1 METLKGPR
9 GEIGIAELLEGLRP
23 TARRVFARYRIP
35 LQDTEDL
42 LQQALV
48 SLLSRRDKVR
58 DPEAWTVG
66 ALRNLCRLYWR
77 NRRTVLYESVDSAI
91 LESVADP
98 ARPKQE
104 REDVARDLERLL
116 SELPD
121 RCQSI
126 LDLRY
131 RMGCRPKEAA
141 RRLGYRDSS
150 IYKITERCLAA
161 LSRRLMTAAPPR
173 PDHPATGLRQA

>member
-1 METLKGPR
+1 MQTLKGPR
-9 GEIGIAELLEGLRP
+9 GEVAAAELLEGLRP

-35 LQDTEDL
+35 IQDTEDL

-48 SLLSRRDKVR
+48 SLLTKHEAVR
-58 DPEAWTVG
+58 DPQAWTVG

-77 NRRTVLYESVDSAI
+77 NRRTVLYETVDSAI

-98 ARPKQE
+98 ARPEQE
-104 REDVARDLERLL
+104 REDVARDLDRVLRD
-116 SELPD
+116 LPD
-121 RCQSI
+121 RCQSV

-161 LSRRLMTAAPPR
+161 LSRRLMTGASRRSTRPAAGLPP
-173 PDHPATGLRQA
+173 A

>member
-9 GEIGIAELLEGLRP
+9 GDVSAAELLERLGP
-23 TARRVFARYRIP
+23 TARKVFARYRIP
-35 LQDTEDL
+35 PHEAEDL

-48 SLLSRRDKVR
+48 GLLTRRDSVR
-58 DPEAWTVG
+58 DPEAWTLG

-77 NRRTVLYESVDSAI
+77 RRRSLLYESVDSAI

-98 ARPKQE
+98 ERPEQE
-104 REDVARDLERLL
+104 REDVARDVQRVLL
-116 SELPD
+116 QLPD
-121 RCQSI
+121 RCRSV

-161 LSRRLMTAAPPR
+161 LSRRLLTGLPRRPTA
-173 PDHPATGLRQA
+173 PATELR

>member
-1 METLKGPR
+1 MQTLKGP
-9 GEIGIAELLEGLRP
+9 GSDVAAAELLEELRP

-48 SLLSRRDKVR
+48 SLLTRQESVR
-58 DPEAWTVG
+58 DPRAWTIG
-66 ALRNLCRLYWR
+66 AVRNLCRLYWR
-77 NRRTVLYESVDSAI
+77 NRRKILYETVDTAI

-98 ARPKQE
+98 ARPEQE
-104 REDVARDLERLL
+104 REDAARDLRRLL
-116 SELPD
+116 RELPD
-121 RCQSI
+121 RCQSV

-161 LSRRLMTAAPPR
+161 LSRRLMTGAAPPGR
-173 PDHPATGLRQA
+173 PPAPGLRRA